1 MRPFVTIK
9 YSANKNQLWSSL
21 DKHGMKSDY
30 LLMIEFLKGE
40 SSSVQSLPLLC
51 LYLPYLN
58 WS

>member
-9 YSANKNQLWSSL
+9 CSPNKNQLWSSL
-21 DKHGMKSDY
+21 DKRGMKSDY

-40 SSSVQSLPLLC
+40 SSSAQSLPLFCLC
-51 LYLPYLN
+51 LPYLN